1 MIHLSNQFLKILNQF
16 LLTTFRKSGKPQ
28 RLMAILNF
36 EEFGELV
43 YAVDIHQVL
52 TVYTEEKIRTQLLLQ
67 AIQRLA
73 DDYGISRTMESLNPH
88 CKGYHKLHLAMWV
101 TCP

>member
-1 MIHLSNQFLKILNQF
+1 MIHLSNQFLKIPNQF

-73 DDYGISRTMESLNPH
+73 DGYGISRTMENLNPH
-88 CKGYHKLHLAMWV
+88 CKGYHKLPLAMWV
-101 TCP
+101 KCP

>member
-1 MIHLSNQFLKILNQF
+1 
-16 LLTTFRKSGKPQ
+16 
-28 RLMAILNF
+28 MAILNF

-73 DDYGISRTMESLNPH
+73 DGYGISRTMENLNPH
-88 CKGYHKLHLAMWV
+88 CKGYHKLPLAMWV
-101 TCP
+101 KCP

>member
-73 DDYGISRTMESLNPH
+73 DGYGISRTMENLNPH
-88 CKGYHKLHLAMWV
+88 CKGYHKLPLAMWV
-101 TCP
+101 KCP

>member
-28 RLMAILNF
+28 RLMAILYF

-52 TVYTEEKIRTQLLLQ
+52 TVYTEEKNQDSVAAPSHSKI
-67 AIQRLA
+67 
-73 DDYGISRTMESLNPH
+73 G
-88 CKGYHKLHLAMWV
+88 
-101 TCP
+101 